1 MKVGV
6 TGGIGSGKSSVCRV
20 FNNLGIP
27 VFDADYE
34 ARKITENDPFVISR
48 LSELAEMD
56 LYTSGSLDRRLLASL
71 IFNDRNLLAE
81 VNLLIH
87 PMIFDSFRLWVAR
100 QQAPYVIME
109 AAILFESGA
118 ESLVDKTVSVTAPEE
133 ERIER
138 VVSRN
143 NLTVAEVRER
153 IRNQLPQEELIK
165 RSDYI
170 IKNSEQDMIIP
181 AVLEIHHKLLDV
193 IKEGQHE

>member
-1 MKVGV
+1 MIVGV

-27 VFDADYE
+27 VFDADNE
-34 ARKITENDPFVISR
+34 ARKITESDQFVMSR
-48 LSELAEMD
+48 LSELSGMD

-71 IFNDRNLLAE
+71 IFNDRKLLAE

-87 PMIFDSFRLWVAR
+87 PLIFDSFRSWVAR

-143 NLTVAEVRER
+143 NLTIAEVRER

-181 AVLEIHHKLLDV
+181 AVLEIHHKLLKL
-193 IKEGQHE
+193 IKEGQQ

>member
-1 MKVGV
+1 MIVGV

-27 VFDADYE
+27 VFDADNE
-34 ARKITENDPFVISR
+34 ARKITESDQFVMSR
-48 LSELAEMD
+48 LSELAGMD

-71 IFNDRNLLAE
+71 IFNDRKLLAE

-87 PMIFDSFRLWVAR
+87 PLIFDSFRSWVAR

-143 NLTVAEVRER
+143 NLTIAEVRER
-153 IRNQLPQEELIK
+153 IRNQLPQEELMK

-181 AVLEIHHKLLDV
+181 AVLEIHHKLLEL
-193 IKEGQHE
+193 IKEDQQ

>member
-1 MKVGV
+1 MIVGV

-27 VFDADYE
+27 VFDADNE
-34 ARKITENDPFVISR
+34 ARKITESDQFVMSR
-48 LSELAEMD
+48 LSELAGMD

-71 IFNDRNLLAE
+71 IFNDRKLLAE

-87 PMIFDSFRLWVAR
+87 PLIFDSFRSWVAR

-118 ESLVDKTVSVTAPEE
+118 ESLVDKTVSVTAPED

-143 NLTVAEVRER
+143 NLTIAEVRER

-181 AVLEIHHKLLDV
+181 AVLEIHHKLLEL
-193 IKEGQHE
+193 IKEDQQ